1 MSCILMENH
10 QTLFL
15 YGNYFKGKSDM
26 CINIFEL
33 KDPFYLFNYSNTS
46 YKKGMSGQTRN
57 KSNSSSHIAN
67 PPRPPQAVGYP
78 GPTISGPSGPN
89 NRRWP
94 KNNK

>member
-1 MSCILMENH
+1 
-10 QTLFL
+10 
-15 YGNYFKGKSDM
+15 M